1 MSKIKPPVADSHI
14 AAVPVVSTPIKTPPQ
29 IQPQPAPQAASV
41 KLTSKTKASSS
52 KSISKATATPAKSAT
67 RPTVTAVKSAS
78 KSKPNTASVKS
89 ASGKTASAKSSG
101 KTGSTARKINPPL
114 PIPKFDLTKLN
125 LLPVPVDGEWCCNW
139 VNDTPIGAEGYLEG
153 PDGNR
158 RPTVLVDDWRL
169 PPGWAKHLYQRS
181 SISGKWD
188 VVLVGPIGKRFRSKN
203 DVKVY
208 LEERGGVY
216 NPDIYD
222 FSIHKRRAKDT
233 GLYIMT
239 DDYVEIL
246 KQKQIQADAEKAA
259 AAAAAPVLPPIS
271 VPTTPLSTS
280 PIMSNISTEDL
291 FTGFSPED
299 QGFAEKTLIA
309 PQLNVSAAI
318 TNTSASAASPAPT
331 ASLPPQTLRV
341 LPQLEEGFVHVGALK
356 VQLIDNLFRCPDET
370 CNKNFRKENHLQIHI
385 KHYHEDLAKLMG
397 VCPNMSELAYLRTM
411 GQPEESLPKNQI
423 PNVQF
428 FEKVFQSDI
437 SSKAL
442 RKSMSSPTGSI
453 KMEIPKIETPA
464 QSEGSTTSSL
474 PADLL
479 LKNMELLEESFMKK
493 ESSFEQSLMV
503 QDCIGGFVKPPAS
516 LSKSDGH
523 MDYEGSFEAANT
535 SVRSAVPPA
544 TFPIKPARPRKPANR
559 SNKSR
564 VKKRRPNPT
573 RTKATNRSAPVL
585 LNALN
590 QSITDFE
597 DNARHSFSDMVTPMK
612 PGRLKQ
618 VQHQP
623 DSVQIYATDSAVPVS
638 DVLSGNVTSG
648 PGFISENG
656 EMIKIV
662 SMRQEEIINCLCS
675 YGEED
680 GLMIQCELCLCWQHG
695 VCNGIEKESEVPEK
709 YVCYI
714 CKNPQRGRESMKHVH
729 DQDWLYDGRLPMA
742 SFHRPSPKHAER
754 FDMLK
759 QSHQLTGNLL
769 ELKNFLHSLKV
780 KINIAENKH
789 HPKMYLWSTKWECS
803 SPTSSENHQSHAVSS
818 IEALSM
824 AHMNA
829 PDPRKLTD
837 NDLNI
842 ILNEDQKNIDKIK
855 TEIPSEMSYEPSAMN
870 QTSAVGGEVKDE
882 PSSQGNII
890 LNEDTKP
897 NVDDPVKAALSN
909 YGDSSMLTDLLT
921 SPGGTRIDL
930 VDACKQE
937 EITLPS
943 ESRKLQQLGVI
954 NVPQPE
960 AAIDSAECQKRLL
973 EHIQKQ
979 QMLAMTRL
987 QTIEAQIIGNFTSI
1001 SFKYFEYLPVLL
1013 LQA

>member
-1 MSKIKPPVADSHI
+1 MSKIKPPPTILQPSDSP
-14 AAVPVVSTPIKTPPQ
+14 AVIVPIVSTPIKTSPQ
-29 IQPQPAPQAASV
+29 VLPQSAPQVALAKSAS
-41 KLTSKTKASSS
+41 KAKASSAKSTSKT
-52 KSISKATATPAKSAT
+52 TPTPAKTAAK
-67 RPTVTAVKSAS
+67 PNANAVKSAS
-78 KSKPNTASVKS
+78 KSKPNTAS
-89 ASGKTASAKSSG
+89 AKTA
-101 KTGSTARKINPPL
+101 TTVRKINPPL

-139 VNDTPIGAEGYLEG
+139 VNDTPIGTEGYLEG

-169 PPGWAKHLYQRS
+169 PPSWTKHLYQRS
-181 SISGKWD
+181 SVSGKWD
-188 VVLVGPIGKRFRSKN
+188 VVLVGPSGKRFRSKN
-203 DVKVY
+203 DVKVF

-239 DDYVEIL
+239 DDYKELL
-246 KQKQIQADAEKAA
+246 KQKQIQAEAEKAA
-259 AAAAAPVLPPIS
+259 AAAAAAVLPSIS
-271 VPTTPLSTS
+271 VPTTPISTS

-299 QGFAEKTLIA
+299 QGLAEKILIV
-309 PQLNVSAAI
+309 PQLSVSAAI
-318 TNTSASAASPAPT
+318 TSTPIRASAAPTAPPAAPVHIAQPAPT
-331 ASLPPQTLRV
+331 

-453 KMEIPKIETPA
+453 KMELPKIEQP
-464 QSEGSTTSSL
+464 QPGPSTSSL
-474 PADLL
+474 PADIL
-479 LKNMELLEESFMKK
+479 LKNMDLLEDAFMNK
-493 ESSFEQSLMV
+493 ESSFEQSLIV

-516 LSKSDGH
+516 LSKIDGH
-523 MDYEGSFEAANT
+523 MDYEGTFEAANILAHT
-535 SVRSAVPPA
+535 AVPPA
-544 TFPIKPARPRKPANR
+544 AFPAKPPRPRKPANR

-564 VKKRRPNPT
+564 VKKRRPKPV
-573 RTKATNRSAPVL
+573 RAKAANRSAPVL
-585 LNALN
+585 LSALN

-597 DNARHSFSDMVTPMK
+597 ENARHSFSDIVTPMK
-612 PGRLKQ
+612 TGRLKQ
-618 VQHQP
+618 VQQQSV
-623 DSVQIYATDSAVPVS
+623 DSIQMSVTDSLVPVS
-638 DVLSGNVTSG
+638 DVFSGNATSS

-714 CKNPQRGRESMKHVH
+714 CKNPQRGRESMKYVH

-769 ELKNFLHSLKV
+769 ELKKFMHSLKV
-780 KINIAENKH
+780 KINIAENKD
-789 HPKMYLWSTKWECS
+789 HPKMYLWSKKWERS
-803 SPTSSENHQSHAVSS
+803 SPSASQNHQSHTVSG
-818 IEALSM
+818 IESLST

-837 NDLNI
+837 SDLNI
-842 ILNEDQKNIDKIK
+842 ILNEDQKNIDTIK
-855 TEIPSEMSYEPSAMN
+855 TEITSEICIEPPVVS
-870 QTSAVGGEVKDE
+870 QTPITDGVEVKDE
-882 PSSQGNII
+882 SMRTDNIM
-890 LNEDTKP
+890 LNEESKP
-897 NVDDPVKAALSN
+897 NVDDPAKTTLSN
-909 YGDSSMLTDLLT
+909 YVDSSILTDLLT
-921 SPGGTRIDL
+921 SPGGTSIDL

-937 EITLPS
+937 QITPTN
-943 ESRKLQQLGVI
+943 SRKLQQRSAM
-954 NVPQPE
+954 NAPQPE
-960 AAIDSAECQKRLL
+960 AAIDSAECQLRLL

-979 QMLAMTRL
+979 QTMAMTRL
-987 QTIEAQIIGNFTSI
+987 QTIEAQIIGTFTSHA
-1001 SFKYFEYLPVLL
+1001 FK
-1013 LQA
+1013 

>member
-1 MSKIKPPVADSHI
+1 MSKIKPQPAVSP
-14 AAVPVVSTPIKTPPQ
+14 AVPVPIVSTPIKTPSQ
-29 IQPQPAPQAASV
+29 VQPQSSQAA
-41 KLTSKTKASSS
+41 LA
-52 KSISKATATPAKSAT
+52 KSASKARASTAKSTPKSTSTPAKSAAK
-67 RPTVTAVKSAS
+67 PNVTAAKSAS
-78 KSKPNTASVKS
+78 KIKPNA
-89 ASGKTASAKSSG
+89 ASAKPA
-101 KTGSTARKINPPL
+101 STVRKINPPL

-125 LLPVPVDGEWCCNW
+125 LLPVPEDGEWCCNW

-169 PPGWAKHLYQRS
+169 PTGWTKHLYQRS
-181 SISGKWD
+181 SVSGKWD
-188 VVLVGPIGKRFRSKN
+188 VVLVGPTGKRFRSKN
-203 DVKVY
+203 DVKVF

-239 DDYVEIL
+239 DDYKELL
-246 KQKQIQADAEKAA
+246 KQKQIQIDAEKAA
-259 AAAAAPVLPPIS
+259 AAAAAAILPPIS

-299 QGFAEKTLIA
+299 QGLAEKILIVPQPSVSGAIASTPSA
-309 PQLNVSAAI
+309 PAA
-318 TNTSASAASPAPT
+318 AAPASPAPPAPT
-331 ASLPPQTLRV
+331 V
-341 LPQLEEGFVHVGALK
+341 LPQLEEGYVHVGALK

-411 GQPEESLPKNQI
+411 GQPEESSPKNQI

-453 KMEIPKIETPA
+453 KMEIPTGP
-464 QSEGSTTSSL
+464 TTSAM

-479 LKNMELLEESFMKK
+479 KNMDLLENAFVKK

-503 QDCIGGFVKPPAS
+503 QDCIGGFLKPQTSFP
-516 LSKSDGH
+516 KIDGLL
-523 MDYEGSFEAANT
+523 DYEGIAEAANIL
-535 SVRSAVPPA
+535 VRSAVPPA
-544 TFPIKPARPRKPANR
+544 SFPTKPPRPRKTVNR

-564 VKKRRPNPT
+564 VKKRRPKPT
-573 RTKATNRSAPVL
+573 RTKAANLS
-585 LNALN
+585 ALN

-597 DNARHSFSDMVTPMK
+597 DNARHSFSEIITPMK

-618 VQHQP
+618 VQYQP
-623 DSVQIYATDSAVPVS
+623 VDSIQMYATDSLVPVS
-638 DVLSGNVTSG
+638 DVLSVNATSS

-714 CKNPQRGRESMKHVH
+714 CKNPQRGRESMKFVH
-729 DQDWLYDGRLPMA
+729 DQDWMYDGRLPVA

-769 ELKNFLHSLKV
+769 ELKKFLHSLKL
-780 KINIAENKH
+780 KINIAENKD
-789 HPKMYLWSTKWECS
+789 HPKMYLWAGQWERS
-803 SPTSSENHQSHAVSS
+803 SPSASQNHTVSG
-818 IEALSM
+818 IEALST
-824 AHMNA
+824 AHMNS

-837 NDLNI
+837 SDLNL
-842 ILNEDQKNIDKIK
+842 ILNEDQMNLETIK
-855 TEIPSEMSYEPSAMN
+855 TEISSVICDEPSAVS
-870 QTSAVGGEVKDE
+870 QTPADGVEVKDE
-882 PSSQGNII
+882 IKSTENM

-897 NVDDPVKAALSN
+897 NVDDPAKTTLSN
-909 YGDSSMLTDLLT
+909 YVESSILTDLLT
-921 SPGGTRIDL
+921 SPGGTSIDL
-930 VDACKQE
+930 VEACKQE
-937 EITLPS
+937 EITPTDD
-943 ESRKLQQLGVI
+943 SRKLQQRI
-954 NVPQPE
+954 SMNVPQPE
-960 AAIDSAECQKRLL
+960 AAIDSAECQLHLL
-973 EHIQKQ
+973 DHIQKQ
-979 QMLAMTRL
+979 QTLAMTRL
-987 QTIEAQIIGNFTSI
+987 QTIEAQIIGKFTSYA
-1001 SFKYFEYLPVLL
+1001 F
-1013 LQA
+1013 